1 MAMFNSKLLVY
12 QRVNLFFFQFSYKAK
27 WYGNNQPA
35 SSSGVALGHTG
46 EISHRF
52 RWAARQVAS

>member
-1 MAMFNSKLLVY
+1 MAMFNSYVSLPEGKP
-12 QRVNLFFFQFSYKAK
+12 FFSQFSYKAK

-35 SSSGVALGHTG
+35 SSSGHTG

-52 RWAARQVAS
+52 RWTARQVAS

>member
-1 MAMFNSKLLVY
+1 MAMFNSYVSLPEGKP
-12 QRVNLFFFQFSYKAK
+12 FFSQFSYKAK

-52 RWAARQVAS
+52 RWTARQVAS